1 MTQEQLLQMIDAK
14 EERAYTHMYNM
25 YSKSLFAVISN
36 MIKDK
41 EEAEDVLQETF
52 VKIWKN
58 IGSYNE
64 GKGRFYTWILNVAR
78 NTAIDKLRSK
88 GFNNNK
94 KNLPSD
100 NFVHLLE
107 DGSRMTYRM
116 DAIGLRDFV
125 KKLKPKCIEIINLL
139 KELQEE
145 MKLTYLFIS
154 HDLGVVRYISDRIAV
169 MYLGKIVELA
179 NKHELFDRPM
189 HPYTK
194 ALLSAIPK
202 TDPDQ
207 RRERIILEG
216 DIPSASKPPSGFRF
230 HTRCPHAVERCGAEE
245 PELVEVSSGHFVSC
259 FLHEQAV
266 QSPRP

>member
-1 MTQEQLLQMIDAK
+1 MTQEQLLAMIVQK

-41 EEAEDVLQETF
+41 EEAEDVLQESF

-58 IGSYNE
+58 IDSYTE
-64 GKGRFYTWILNVAR
+64 SKGRFYTWILNVAR

-88 GFNNNK
+88 GFNNSK

-107 DGSRMTYRM
+107 DSSRMTYRI

-139 KELQEE
+139 FFKGYTQQEASDELGIPLGTVKTQNRNC
-145 MKLTYLFIS
+145 IN
-154 HDLGVVRYISDRIAV
+154 DLR
-169 MYLGKIVELA
+169 
-179 NKHELFDRPM
+179 N
-189 HPYTK
+189 
-194 ALLSAIPK
+194 
-202 TDPDQ
+202 
-207 RRERIILEG
+207 
-216 DIPSASKPPSGFRF
+216 
-230 HTRCPHAVERCGAEE
+230 
-245 PELVEVSSGHFVSC
+245 
-259 FLHEQAV
+259 FLQV
-266 QSPRP
+266 